1 MGCKTLTYTRHSW
14 PLSNEGSLPCH
25 TYCDKGYSLI
35 IAISEAS
42 DTNIYCH
49 EFSSTGAVTTCVYDL
64 GLYSNTQPSACETS
78 ALTHCATGFNNK
90 IGWAVQTDPSF
101 TLKLSGID
109 LFIDS
114 DLCAI
119 TYASL
124 DGVIDMIVKLGPG
137 AFRAILNMNKF
148 FFITNGLLK

>member
-1 MGCKTLTYTRHSW
+1 M
-14 PLSNEGSLPCH
+14 
-25 TYCDKGYSLI
+25 
-35 IAISEAS
+35 
-42 DTNIYCH
+42 
-49 EFSSTGAVTTCVYDL
+49 
-64 GLYSNTQPSACETS
+64 
-78 ALTHCATGFNNK
+78 
-90 IGWAVQTDPSF
+90 QTDPSF
-101 TLKLSGID
+101 TFKLSGID

-137 AFRAILNMNKF
+137 AIRAILNMNKF